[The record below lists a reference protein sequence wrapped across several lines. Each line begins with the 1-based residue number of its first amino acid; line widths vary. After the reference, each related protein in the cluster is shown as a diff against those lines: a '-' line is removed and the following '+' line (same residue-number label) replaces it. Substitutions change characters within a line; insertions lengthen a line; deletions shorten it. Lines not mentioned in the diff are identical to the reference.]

1 MTSLRR
7 KMARVAGRPACGA
20 KARVVTRAKATSS
33 AAAARAAPPLPLPR
47 AASAPTAPHEP
58 AAQNKAQWTR
68 HAHAARAASLR
79 RKKAQVLARATAPST
94 GRRHA
99 RPHHCHERRARP
111 PPGRGTSRRGLRVP
125 GPPQRA
131 RARADR
137 CRLRRALASSSARG
151 PAAASDG
158 WRGLRMLAARRDQL
172 SKRTDVRDGRAPLAG
187 RRSSVVAHRWSRRPR
202 ALHAVVHLTRARW
215 PPASRARASMGQCAR
230 MVVARAVVALG
241 RAFMQLS
248 GRSGRPVGHRSAG
261 RGRSTSKDEEAINR
275 HWLLGLKPST
285 KGW

>member
-1 MTSLRR
+1 M
-7 KMARVAGRPACGA
+7 
-20 KARVVTRAKATSS
+20 
-33 AAAARAAPPLPLPR
+33 
-47 AASAPTAPHEP
+47 
-58 AAQNKAQWTR
+58 TR
-68 HAHAARAASLR
+68 HARAARAASLR

-172 SKRTDVRDGRAPLAG
+172 SKRTDVCATGERRWQGGGAVSWHTVGVDGRARSTPWCTSRAPAG
-187 RRSSVVAHRWSRRPR
+187 RLR
-202 ALHAVVHLTRARW
+202 AGQGPAWVSAREWWWRARLW
-215 PPASRARASMGQCAR
+215 RWGVPLCNFLAAQG
-230 MVVARAVVALG
+230 G
-241 RAFMQLS
+241 LS
-248 GRSGRPVGHRSAG
+248 AIGRPVVAARRAKTRKLSI
-261 RGRSTSKDEEAINR
+261 AI
-275 HWLLGLKPST
+275 GS
-285 KGW
+285 